1 MKETEFDKLVIYT
14 LRIELLNGKV
24 LLFPIDTE
32 NKQKLINRFRESAEG
47 DITNDRLK
55 FIWFETPSNR
65 MVIVNTD
72 SIVQVTFCFDY
83 ASGVINP
90 YAYRDNFDV
99 IVKDT
104 RVEEKT
110 TEEGEIQLH
119 IEEEKYLPQA
129 IIYHKGKAPDDSYNI
144 NPLQYSEL
152 SEGCLFSFDDELEGD
167 LPLRQFL
174 NLIDIDGEES
184 FIALDQIIALELD
197 KSLIFGE
204 GEGDEEVDDDNDEIE
219 T

>member
-24 LLFPIDTE
+24 LLFPIDTD

-90 YAYRDNFDV
+90 YAYRDNFNV

-110 TEEGEIQLH
+110 TKEGEIQLH
-119 IEEEKYLPQA
+119 VEEEKYLPQA
-129 IIYHKGKAPDDSYNI
+129 IIYHKGKVPDDSYNI

-152 SEGCLFSFDDELEGD
+152 SEGCLFSFDEELEGN

-174 NLIDIDGEES
+174 NLIDNDGEES
-184 FIALDQIIALELD
+184 FIALDQIIAMELD
-197 KSLIFGE
+197 KSLI
-204 GEGDEEVDDDNDEIE
+204 
-219 T
+219 

>member
-1 MKETEFDKLVIYT
+1 MKETEFDNLVIYT

-55 FIWFETPSNR
+55 FICFETPSNR

-83 ASGVINP
+83 AAGVINP

-99 IVKDT
+99 VLKDT

-110 TEEGEIQLH
+110 TKEGEIQLH
-119 IEEEKYLPQA
+119 
-129 IIYHKGKAPDDSYNI
+129 
-144 NPLQYSEL
+144 
-152 SEGCLFSFDDELEGD
+152 
-167 LPLRQFL
+167 
-174 NLIDIDGEES
+174 GEES
-184 FIALDQIIALELD
+184 FIALDQIIAMELD
-197 KSLIFGE
+197 KNLILGE
-204 GEGDEEVDDDNDEIE
+204 GEEEEEEDDDNEN
-219 T
+219 